1 MRRYNY
7 VKIPLVSAIALGL
20 DKIRRHTPSG
30 DVIINESDLQTYGSE
45 GYTFEQKVEE
55 LNGKVLTA
63 LEAKQELQKTE

>member
-1 MRRYNY
+1 M
-7 VKIPLVSAIALGL
+7 GL
-20 DKIRRHTPSG
+20 DKIRRHIPSG
-30 DVIINESDLQTYGSE
+30 DVIINESDLLTYGSE

>member
-1 MRRYNY
+1 M
-7 VKIPLVSAIALGL
+7 GL
-20 DKIRRHTPSG
+20 DKIRRHAPSG
-30 DVIINESDLQTYGSE
+30 DVIINESDLLTYGSE

>member
-1 MRRYNY
+1 MRIYY
-7 VKIPLVSAIALGL
+7 YAKIPLVSAIALGL

-30 DVIINESDLQTYGSE
+30 DVIINESDLLTYGSE

-55 LNGKVLTA
+55 LNGKALTA

>member
-1 MRRYNY
+1 
-7 VKIPLVSAIALGL
+7 LGL
-20 DKIRRHTPSG
+20 DKIRRHIPSG
-30 DVIINESDLQTYGSE
+30 DVIINESDLLTYGSE